1 VTVYLFRAVPHI
13 PLTLT
18 STIHPPFHP
27 PIHHFGLSALTLE
40 ATCLASLVLDL
51 LIPFPFSPVLDLLNN
66 SYLPCLLRLTVHI
79 SSDSPH
85 YHLRGED
92 TLLVGPNDSDANAP
106 TEDLD
111 QRLILNSK
119 MAGQLKTVLID
130 VTRCKRVYQLRRAKR
145 LLRDAARDGVL
156 QVVAHTM
163 QVVD

>member
-1 VTVYLFRAVPHI
+1 LH
-13 PLTLT
+13 
-18 STIHPPFHP
+18 
-27 PIHHFGLSALTLE
+27 
-40 ATCLASLVLDL
+40 
-51 LIPFPFSPVLDLLNN
+51 
-66 SYLPCLLRLTVHI
+66 LTVHI

-85 YHLRGED
+85 YHIRGED
-92 TLLVGPNDSDANAP
+92 TFLVGSDASDANIRI
-106 TEDLD
+106 ED

-130 VTRCKRVYQLRRAKR
+130 VTRCKRVYQLGRAKR